1 MTILNKL
8 QIGKFKGVS
17 FLWISSSLTGG
28 RKTVTH
34 EFPNKDIRFTEDL
47 GLLPKTFS
55 IEATLSHINYIQ
67 NRDAF
72 IVALENQGAGELI
85 HPTFGSLKVQVTTY
99 TLNEIIS
106 DLGNAKFSITFER
119 TGENIFPEK
128 SKDNTSNIT
137 NDAQNLFNKTEEN
150 ITDFYESPVG
160 NFENFNDAKDKV
172 LDFID
177 DVEASVKKR
186 TVIISKINDFS
197 DDIINFR
204 NDINTLITTP
214 GDLAASINNLYV
226 STQVLFDL
234 PLDTYNYFVE
244 LFGFGEDDVIFSLIT
259 QERIIR
265 QNNRTVLNQNIET
278 NSLVGAYQ
286 SVINLTF
293 DTTEDIENV
302 RNVLEEQYQKLFD
315 DEKIDFD
322 TKELLQ
328 NLRNEISIYLEGQE
342 QIANRIE
349 ISRINNE
356 PITPLIYRLYGNLE
370 NTEKIINLNAIENFS
385 FIEGDVELLTN
396 EG

>member
-8 QIGKFKGVS
+8 QVGSFKGVPY
-17 FLWISSSLTGG
+17 LWKSSNLTGG

-34 EFPNKDIRFTEDL
+34 EFPNKNIRFTEDL

-55 IEATLSHINYIQ
+55 MEVTVSHINYIQ

-72 IVALENQGAGELI
+72 IVALDNQGPGELI
-85 HPTFGSLKVQVTTY
+85 HPTLGSLKVQVTTY
-99 TLNEIIS
+99 TLNETIS
-106 DLGNAKFSITFER
+106 DIGNAKFSITFER
-119 TGENIFPEK
+119 TGENVFPEK
-128 SKDNTSNIT
+128 AKDNTTNIT
-137 NDAQNLFNKTEEN
+137 NDSQNLFVKTEEN

-186 TVIISKINDFS
+186 KVLISKINDFS

-204 NDINTLITTP
+204 NDINTLITSP
-214 GDLAASINNLYV
+214 EQLAASINNLYT
-226 STQVLFDL
+226 STQILFDL
-234 PLDTYNYFVE
+234 PLDTYNYFID
-244 LFGFGEDDVIFSLIT
+244 LFGFGENDVSFDLIT
-259 QERIIR
+259 QERIFR
-265 QNNRTVLNQNIET
+265 QNNRDVLNQNIET

-293 DTTEDIENV
+293 TTTQDIENV
-302 RNVLEEQYQKLFD
+302 RNVLEQQYQKLFD
-315 DEKIDFD
+315 EEKIDFD

-342 QIANRIE
+342 QIVSRIE
-349 ISRINNE
+349 ISRIFNE
-356 PITPLIYRLYGNLE
+356 PITPLIYRFYGNLE
-370 NTEKIINLNAIENFS
+370 NTDKIINLNNIENFS